1 MGVRATESSGT
12 ESREPLSVGKSLYRK
27 ESGSCGSQRP
37 AEQGRNHVLVPTHTQ
52 RCMDTHTE
60 RCTDTHTDIDTD
72 TDTHRETYGHTHT

>member
-12 ESREPLSVGKSLYRK
+12 ESREPLSVGTSLYRK

-52 RCMDTHTE
+52 RCMDTHTDM
-60 RCTDTHTDIDTD
+60 DTHRD
-72 TDTHRETYGHTHT
+72 TDTHRET